1 MVACFF
7 CFTSSSSSN
16 GHPEL
21 LVYVSFEKMM
31 TSLETVAFQRG
42 EVVFAEG
49 QDVEESPYM
58 YILGSG
64 KVIPCVCEIVRF
76 SSSGEGEVPSYPP

>member
-1 MVACFF
+1 MA
-7 CFTSSSSSN
+7 
-16 GHPEL
+16 HPEL

-42 EVVFAEG
+42 DVVFAEG
-49 QDVEESPYM
+49 EDVEESPYM

-64 KVIPCVCEIVRF
+64 KVNILSVGWFV
-76 SSSGEGEVPSYPP
+76 SLL